1 MVASVAAKVLKG
13 LVKSGRKSKRGR
25 KSNKEKLRKRNNS
38 PVNLEAPISPEPSEI
53 MVILLAF
60 ESGSAISDATLGII

>member
-1 MVASVAAKVLKG
+1 MAFLMRNQGNKY
-13 LVKSGRKSKRGR
+13 
-25 KSNKEKLRKRNNS
+25 NKEKLRKKNNS